1 MSDERLDHQAGVRM
15 TKTMWNRVVA
25 AANIRNIT
33 AMAYMRDAVQKRLDI
48 DDGKLCEKEA
58 EYVTTSN
65 LKEKME
71 EILDSPRN
79 INLQNTTDIQLLTD
93 LILDALDNPAVIQKL
108 REKLNEQIIDIN
120 YQRKG

>member
-1 MSDERLDHQAGVRM
+1 M